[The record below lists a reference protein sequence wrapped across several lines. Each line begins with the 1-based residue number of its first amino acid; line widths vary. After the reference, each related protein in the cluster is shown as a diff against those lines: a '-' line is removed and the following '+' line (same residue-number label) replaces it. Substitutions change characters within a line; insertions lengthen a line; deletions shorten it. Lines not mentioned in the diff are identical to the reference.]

1 MHEPIPRVKWSKD
14 SCVEVFPETCPG
26 QYFAPMIDMD
36 GGEITR
42 ECLTEDCGKTVD
54 LAGLKAR
61 LSGVPDFAAGER
73 YCAGAGKYCLDEDF
87 CVQLVAHAHLPSRF
101 GDFELYGFYD
111 AREDKEHTAMVHGD
125 VSGRKS
131 VPVRVH
137 SECHTGDV
145 LGSLRCDCRD
155 QLEASLRFVASQEC
169 GAVIYLRQE
178 GRGIG
183 LLNKIKAYRL
193 QELGLDTVEANLYL
207 GFPGEARDY
216 KVAAKIL
223 GLLKIESLRLL
234 TNNPDKIH
242 KLEAAGVVVEG
253 RLPIVIAPNPHDEG
267 YLSAKREKMGHLL

>member
-1 MHEPIPRVKWSKD
+1 
-14 SCVEVFPETCPG
+14 
-26 QYFAPMIDMD
+26 MD
-36 GGEITR
+36 DASMTLLTR
-42 ECLTEDCGKTVD
+42 GCLTADCGKTVD
-54 LAGLKAR
+54 LAELEAKLTGK
-61 LSGVPDFAAGER
+61 PDFSAER
-73 YCAGAGKYCLDEDF
+73 QYCKGAGKYCADEDF

-125 VSGRKS
+125 VAGRRG

-155 QLEASLRFVASQEC
+155 QLESALRFVGAQEM
-169 GAVIYLRQE
+169 GAVLYLRQE

-207 GFPGEARDY
+207 GFPDEARDY

-223 GLLKIESLRLL
+223 GLLGIESLRLL
-234 TNNPDKIH
+234 TNNPDKID
-242 KLEAAGVVVEG
+242 KLRAEGVRVDD
-253 RLPIVIAPNPHDEG
+253 RIPIVIPPNDHDQG
-267 YLSAKREKMGHLL
+267 YLAAKREKMGHLL